1 MTMIGALLTS
11 LVMAREYERGTLES
25 LFVTPVG
32 SGEILAA
39 KAATNFLLGM
49 VSLAISMLFAAFVFG
64 IPIRGSLT
72 LLLAVSALFLIV
84 ALGLGLVISTATK
97 NQFLACQFA
106 IMGTLM
112 LSGFLY
118 DILNMPP
125 AVRAITCIIPARYYV
140 TLLQTLF
147 LAGDIPSV
155 IIPCCI
161 TLGVFAV
168 VLMGIARMKAPKSL
182 E

>member
-1 MTMIGALLTS
+1 MIYLL
-11 LVMAREYERGTLES
+11 
-25 LFVTPVG
+25 
-32 SGEILAA
+32 
-39 KAATNFLLGM
+39 
-49 VSLAISMLFAAFVFG
+49 
-64 IPIRGSLT
+64 
-72 LLLAVSALFLIV
+72 V
-84 ALGLGLVISTATK
+84 ALGIGLMISAVTK

-106 IMGTLM
+106 IMGTFMPALM

-125 AVRAITCIIPARYYV
+125 AVRAITYLIPARYYV

-168 VLMGIARMKAPKSL
+168 ALMGIARLKAPKSL

>member
-1 MTMIGALLTS
+1 
-11 LVMAREYERGTLES
+11 
-25 LFVTPVG
+25 
-32 SGEILAA
+32 
-39 KAATNFLLGM
+39 
-49 VSLAISMLFAAFVFG
+49 
-64 IPIRGSLT
+64 
-72 LLLAVSALFLIV
+72 
-84 ALGLGLVISTATK
+84 
-97 NQFLACQFA
+97 
-106 IMGTLM
+106 MGTFMPALM

-168 VLMGIARMKAPKSL
+168 ALMGIARLKAPNPSNNAMDFLVRIASL
-182 E
+182 VRKELLAVLRDKKAGWPSSSRPSSR